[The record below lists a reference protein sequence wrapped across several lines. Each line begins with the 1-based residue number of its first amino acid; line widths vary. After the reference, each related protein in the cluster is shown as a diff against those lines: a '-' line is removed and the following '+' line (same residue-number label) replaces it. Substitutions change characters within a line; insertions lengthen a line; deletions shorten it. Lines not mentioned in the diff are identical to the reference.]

1 MISYYFRNPL
11 LISFS
16 TIFFGLLLWLSD
28 VIGKRQRSINSINK
42 KDALIIGLLQIL
54 AFIPGASRSGITMTT
69 GLMLG
74 LDRNTAVKFSFFI
87 SVPII
92 LAAALYEASNLI
104 QVGNDIDIFNFII
117 TVILSA
123 LSSFF
128 TIHLFLKFLDRIGM
142 LPFVIYRLIL
152 GTILLF
158 MFV

>member
-1 MISYYFRNPL
+1 
-11 LISFS
+11 
-16 TIFFGLLLWLSD
+16 
-28 VIGKRQRSINSINK
+28 
-42 KDALIIGLLQIL
+42 
-54 AFIPGASRSGITMTT
+54 MTT

-142 LPFVIYRLIL
+142 LPFIIYRLIL